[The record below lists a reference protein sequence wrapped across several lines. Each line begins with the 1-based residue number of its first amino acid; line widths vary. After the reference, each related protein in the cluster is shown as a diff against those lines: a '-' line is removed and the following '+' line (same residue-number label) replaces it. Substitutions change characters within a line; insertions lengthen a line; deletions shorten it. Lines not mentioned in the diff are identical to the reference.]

1 MIIKSQRFGELEVPE
16 NKIITMVKP
25 VLGFEHLKQF
35 CLIELEEMRPFVCLQ
50 AIEDPATT
58 FIVVNPMIFC
68 ADYKI
73 EVNPKEIAD
82 LEITNLEAIETYV
95 VATIPDNPAEVSIN
109 LQGPILINTENRL
122 GRQLVLVNSKYNVT
136 HRLLDEDTVMAT
148 NEEHELATV

>member
-1 MIIKSQRFGELEVPE
+1 MIINSQRFGELDVPE

-25 VLGFEHLKQF
+25 VLGFEHLSQY
-35 CLIELEEMRPFVCLQ
+35 CLVELEEMRPFVCLQ

-68 ADYKI
+68 AAYKI

-82 LEITNLEAIETYV
+82 LEIGKLEAVETYV
-95 VATIPDNPAEVSIN
+95 VATIPANPAEISIN

-122 GRQLVLVNSKYNVT
+122 GRQLVLVNSKYSVT
-136 HRLLDEDTVMAT
+136 HRLLDEETVMAAQ
-148 NEEHELATV
+148 EEHELATV